1 MSSASHAPRASRA
14 EADAAQGMPS
24 LRPRALAT
32 RFPAS
37 APRACVRARAQLAL
51 GDEREARRWLDA
63 ALELPITNLDDETA
77 HVEASKLASSLSG

>member
-1 MSSASHAPRASRA
+1 
-14 EADAAQGMPS
+14 
-24 LRPRALAT
+24 
-32 RFPAS
+32 
-37 APRACVRARAQLAL
+37 VRARAQLAL